1 MKTQRQIVLTPVRN
15 AAGLQRIII
24 VQIMQRF
31 DWIVKRR
38 VTYAVSYRYLK
49 RLAHPNF
56 IFK

>member
-49 RLAHPNF
+49 CLAYPNF
-56 IFK
+56 IPK